1 MRTPIEIAKAG
12 AKVIISGAYSLLDT
26 SFGLQVKF
34 DGVHHLE
41 ITVPGEYFNKV
52 RSAILRL
59 PRCYF
64 FPLFII
70 LRSDSQRQF
79 SFRYV
84 LTGIQIFLKYDVI
97 QGPSNQSYIAPN
109 PAGLSVLSGRQLLPP
124 EIPGV
129 NYRVS
134 TS

>member
-52 RSAILRL
+52 SSAILRL
-59 PRCYF
+59 PRCPPPTPFNYF
-64 FPLFII
+64 EVRQSKTNFIPI
-70 LRSDSQRQF
+70 WTYWYSDISKR
-79 SFRYV
+79 
-84 LTGIQIFLKYDVI
+84 
-97 QGPSNQSYIAPN
+97 
-109 PAGLSVLSGRQLLPP
+109 
-124 EIPGV
+124 
-129 NYRVS
+129 
-134 TS
+134 